1 MCEMKGTKHMF
12 YEMTIAGLK
21 RQLPLCKV
29 TDDLYI
35 GAFIMFSDVEIT
47 TASARE
53 LLKKAPEFDIMITA
67 ESKGIPLVYEMSR
80 QAGVNDYIVAR
91 KGPKLYMQDIITTQ
105 VDSITTDHI
114 QTLCIGKK
122 EADQMRGKKVLI
134 VDDVISTGESLKS
147 IEKLVTQVGGAVV
160 GRMAVLAEGEA
171 VERDDIVFLEE
182 LPVFNADGSI
192 K

>member
-1 MCEMKGTKHMF
+1 MF
-12 YEMTIAGLK
+12 YEMNIAGLK

-47 TASARE
+47 KACAEE

-67 ESKGIPLVYEMSR
+67 ESKGIPLAYEMAR
-80 QAGVNDYIVAR
+80 QVGVNDYIVAR
-91 KGPKLYMQDIITTQ
+91 KGPKLYMQNIITTT

-114 QTLCIGKK
+114 QTLCIGQKD
-122 EADQMRGKKVLI
+122 ADMMRGKRVLI

-147 IEKLVTQVGGAVV
+147 IETLVNQVGGNIV
-160 GRMAVLAEGEA
+160 GKMAVLAEGEA
-171 VERDDIVFLEE
+171 AERDDILFLEK
-182 LPVFNADGSI
+182 LPVFNPDGTV
-192 K
+192 KE